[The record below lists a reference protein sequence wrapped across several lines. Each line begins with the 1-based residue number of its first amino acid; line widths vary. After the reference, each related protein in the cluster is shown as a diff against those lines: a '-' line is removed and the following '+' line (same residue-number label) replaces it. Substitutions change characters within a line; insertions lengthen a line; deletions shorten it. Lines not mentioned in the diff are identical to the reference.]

1 MIDGEN
7 LMMLIPQKL
16 DGFDVEDAVA
26 RMLDRPELW
35 WQAVGFFVL
44 HFSDWKSGWR
54 GCVGDDI
61 AERKQVHAVRS
72 AAANVGAKS
81 LADCAERIERLL
93 LQRLAGKEERI
104 PDVWR
109 DDLETAFDL
118 AWGGAAQAW
127 ENAGCDLPDV
137 P

>member
-1 MIDGEN
+1 
-7 LMMLIPQKL
+7 MLIPQKL
-16 DGFDVEDAVA
+16 DGFDVEDAVV

-35 WQAVGFFVL
+35 WQAVGFFV
-44 HFSDWKSGWR
+44 HYFSDWKSCWQESI
-54 GCVGDDI
+54 GDDL

-81 LADCAERIERLL
+81 LANFAERIERLL
-93 LQRLAGKEERI
+93 LQRLAGEQTEI
-104 PDVWR
+104 PQAWR

-118 AWGGAAQAW
+118 AWGSAAQAW

-137 P
+137 L